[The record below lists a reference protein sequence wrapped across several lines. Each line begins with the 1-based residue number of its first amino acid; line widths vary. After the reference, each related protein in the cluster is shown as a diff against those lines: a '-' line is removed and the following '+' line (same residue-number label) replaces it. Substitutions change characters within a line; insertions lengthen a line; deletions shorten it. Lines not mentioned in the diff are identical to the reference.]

1 MKSFA
6 NNTRFLSLLITITV
20 LLSVAAVAY
29 VDHTHY
35 QAKRLSVR
43 NTATGVASQIKQNV
57 DHALSATYALA
68 TFVRQNQGDLENF
81 EQVASELLT
90 YYPGAT
96 AIQLSPNGIIS
107 HTHPLEGNE
116 RALGYNLLQDSRRD
130 EAAFRA
136 VKTGQLTMSAPFTL
150 IQGGLAA
157 AGRLPVFLETPE
169 QKKQFWGFSNV
180 LIRFPDVL
188 NSTKLHNLNELEL
201 SYRLFSVDQNSG
213 IPMLL
218 AQSEVPVSNSP
229 ISIPITVPDG
239 EWQLEVTPASGWR
252 NGYWLLL
259 DIIAGLSFCLLIVV
273 TVLLIKKL
281 RQDQAT
287 LEHAVEER
295 TKALSTTLK
304 HTELALR
311 TARQSWFEM
320 DMNSGEI
327 WVGDEYPALLDY
339 KQDEFQTD
347 LNTLRNGVHPDDLK
361 QLIEMLENCS
371 STGKAAEIEFRR
383 RTKNGYWLWLHA
395 VAEAVTLAENNTPER
410 IIGVVTDISRRKHTE
425 ILESARLKVLEQLV
439 QNVPLNTIFMSI
451 IRMIEDTSRGA
462 LCSILLL
469 DEEKK
474 RLHLGAAPSLPGFY
488 NDAIEGLAIGDNV
501 GSCGTAAFRK
511 ERIIVEDINTHPYWA
526 PFKELAQ
533 QAGIS
538 SCWSEPI
545 LHGDGEILGT
555 FAIYHPMPATPNA
568 RDLEV
573 INFAARLA
581 MLAIEKTRTD
591 ARLNLLSNVFEEA
604 EEGIIVTDANVRIV
618 DVNPKFCEITGYTR
632 QDALH
637 QNPSMLCSGQQD
649 PSFYKNLW
657 QELKQK
663 GSWRG
668 EIWNRRK
675 DGELYIEQ
683 LTISDISDPSGEIT
697 NYVGIFS
704 DITQLK
710 NQQQALEMMAYHD
723 VLTQLPNRVLLTDR
737 FQQATARCNRTGSL
751 LAICFLDLDNFKQV
765 NDRYGHN
772 VGDQLLV
779 QVSERILSCIRDDD
793 TASRL
798 GGDEF
803 AILIGDIHTT
813 EDCREAL
820 SRIHSTISEPFLID
834 GNELHITA
842 SSGITIYPH
851 DQVDIDTLLRH
862 ADQAMYRVK
871 LGGKNNF
878 DMFNAKDDQQLIET
892 HNKRRDIE
900 HALREKQ
907 FVLYYQPKVNMCTGD
922 VWGVEALIR
931 WNHQEKGILPPFS
944 FLPVISG
951 TNLEIDIG
959 NWVIDEALHQLNAWH
974 QAGLKLEVSINVSAF
989 HLLSPDFES
998 ELTVRL
1004 AEYPQIDTQYIQ
1016 IEILESTDFGNLQAI
1031 NKIIESCQNNLGVS
1045 FALDDFGTG
1054 FSSLAHLRNLT
1065 ADNIKIDCSFVTH
1078 LMSSPDDFRIVDG
1091 VIRLTEAFD
1100 RNVIAEGVETVW
1112 EGLMLL
1118 LMGCENAQGY
1128 AIARPMPAKQLPG
1141 WLQTFVPFPAWQD
1154 FKNRHLTQRQTMI
1167 ELFQLSLNYWT
1178 TEFEYALMSEPHTGH
1193 KWPITEQQHS
1203 HCFAWS
1209 ERCRKESLIS
1219 ERTLREID
1227 DYREQMHTLA
1237 NMIESQYRS
1246 GEVQPARDHL
1256 PELQKMIS
1264 GVQRRLNAL

>member
-1 MKSFA
+1 MKSFSKS
-6 NNTRFLSLLITITV
+6 TRFLIILIAVTV
-20 LLSVAAVAY
+20 LLSVSAVVY
-29 VDHTHY
+29 VDQAHY
-35 QAKRLSVR
+35 QAKRHAIK
-43 NTATGVASQIKQNV
+43 NTATGFASQIKQNV

-68 TFVRQNQGDLENF
+68 TFVRQNQGNVETFD
-81 EQVASELLT
+81 QVASELLN
-90 YYPGAT
+90 YYPSAT
-96 AIQLSPNGIIS
+96 AIQLSQNGIIS

-116 RALGYNLLQDSRRD
+116 RALGYNLLQDNRRD

-136 VKTGQLTMSAPFTL
+136 MKTGQLTMSDPFTL

-157 AGRLPVFLETPE
+157 AGRLPVFLETRE
-169 QKKQFWGFSNV
+169 QEKQFWGFSNV

-188 NSTKLHNLNELEL
+188 ENTKLHNLDEQGLA
-201 SYRLFSVDQNSG
+201 YRLFSVDPHSG

-218 AQSEVPVSNSP
+218 AQSDAAISDSP
-229 ISIPITVPDG
+229 ISVPIAVPDG
-239 EWQLEVTPASGWR
+239 EWQLEVTPVSGWR

-273 TVLLIKKL
+273 TVLLVRKL

-287 LEHAVEER
+287 LEQAVEQR
-295 TKALSTTLK
+295 TAALSTTLK

-320 DMNSGEI
+320 DLNSGEI

-339 KQDEFQTD
+339 ERDEFQTD
-347 LNTLRNGVHPDDLK
+347 LETLKNGVHPDDLA
-361 QLIEMLENCS
+361 QLTEMLETCAR
-371 STGKAAEIEFRR
+371 TGETTEIEFRR
-383 RTKNGYWLWLHA
+383 RTKKGYWLWLHA
-395 VAEAVTLAENNTPER
+395 VSEIVHVAQDDTPTR
-410 IIGVVTDISRRKHTE
+410 VIGVVTDISRRKHTE

-439 QNVPLNTIFMSI
+439 QNVPLDTIFKSI
-451 IRMIEDTSRGA
+451 IGMIEDTSRGA

-474 RLHLGAAPSLPGFY
+474 HLHMGAAPNLPSFY
-488 NDAIEGLAIGDNV
+488 NEAIEGIAIGDGV
-501 GSCGTAAFRK
+501 GSCGTAAFLKKRV
-511 ERIIVEDINTHPYWA
+511 IVEDINTHPYWA
-526 PFKELAQ
+526 PYTELAQ
-533 QAGIS
+533 QAGLA

-555 FAIYHPMPATPNA
+555 FAIYHPAPSTPNDQ
-568 RDLEV
+568 DLE
-573 INFAARLA
+573 IIDFAARLA
-581 MLAIEKTRTD
+581 MLAIDKTRTNS
-591 ARLNLLSNVFEEA
+591 RLNLLSNVFDEA
-604 EEGIIVTDANVRIV
+604 EEGIIVTDSRARIV

-632 QDALH
+632 EEALNKNPNMLGSGKQDA
-637 QNPSMLCSGQQD
+637 
-649 PSFYKNLW
+649 SFYNDLW
-657 QELKQK
+657 QELKRE

-683 LTISDISDPSGEIT
+683 LTISDISNTSGEIT

-710 NQQQALEMMAYHD
+710 TQQQALEMMAYHD

-751 LAICFLDLDNFKQV
+751 LAVCFLDLDNFKQV
-765 NDRYGHN
+765 NDHYGHN

-779 QVSERILSCIRDDD
+779 QVSERILSCIRDED

-803 AILIGDIHTT
+803 AILIGDIHST

-820 SRIHSTISEPFLID
+820 DRIHSAICEPFFID
-834 GNELHITA
+834 GHELHITA

-900 HALREKQ
+900 QAFREQQ
-907 FVLYYQPKVNMCTGD
+907 FLLYYQPKVNMCTGD

-931 WNHQEKGILPPFS
+931 WNHPEKGILPPFS
-944 FLPVISG
+944 FLPAISG
-951 TNLEIDIG
+951 TNLEIEIG
-959 NWVIDEALHQLNAWH
+959 NWVVKEALLQLSHWH
-974 QAGLKLEVSINVSAF
+974 KAGLKLEVSINVSAF
-989 HLLSPDFES
+989 HLLSPGFES
-998 ELTVRL
+998 ELTVSL
-1004 AEYPQIDTQYIQ
+1004 AEYPHIDTQYIQ
-1016 IEILESTDFGNLQAI
+1016 LEILESTDFGNLQAI
-1031 NKIIESCQNNLGVS
+1031 NTIIESCQNNLGVS

-1091 VIRLTEAFD
+1091 VIRLAEAFD
-1100 RNVIAEGVETVW
+1100 RNVIAEGVESVW

-1128 AIARPMPAKQLPG
+1128 AIARPMPAEKLPT
-1141 WLQTFVPFPAWQD
+1141 WLKGFEPFDAWQA
-1154 FKNRHLTQRQTMI
+1154 FKGRNLSQRQTMI
-1167 ELFQLSLNYWT
+1167 ELFQLSLDYWT
-1178 TEFEYALMSEPHTGH
+1178 TEFEQALRSDPSLEPT
-1193 KWPITEQQHS
+1193 WPIADQQLS

-1209 ERCRKESLIS
+1209 ERCRKEHLIS
-1219 ERTLREID
+1219 ENMLRDID
-1227 DYREQMHTLA
+1227 ER
-1237 NMIESQYRS
+1237 
-1246 GEVQPARDHL
+1246 RDHVHLLAHEIENHYRCGDVAQARSRL
-1256 PELQKMIS
+1256 PELEYLVDDVRQ
-1264 GVQRRLNAL
+1264 QLNTL

>member
-1 MKSFA
+1 MMSFSS
-6 NNTRFLSLLITITV
+6 NTRFLVILIVVTV
-20 LLSVAAVAY
+20 LLSASAVVY
-29 VDHTHY
+29 VDQAHY
-35 QAKRLSVR
+35 QAKRHAIK
-43 NTATGVASQIKQNV
+43 NTATGFASQIKQNV

-68 TFVRQNQGDLENF
+68 TFVRQNQGNVENF
-81 EQVASELLT
+81 DQVASELLN
-90 YYPGAT
+90 YYPSAT

-107 HTHPLEGNE
+107 HTHPLKGNE
-116 RALGYNLLQDSRRD
+116 RALGYNLLQDKRRD
-130 EAAFRA
+130 DAAFRA
-136 VKTGQLTMSAPFTL
+136 LKTGQLTLSDPFTL
-150 IQGGLAA
+150 VQGGLAA
-157 AGRLPVFLETPE
+157 AGRLPVFLETHE

-188 NSTKLHNLNELEL
+188 ENSKLHTLDEQGLA
-201 SYRLFSVDQNSG
+201 YRLFSVDQHSG

-218 AQSEVPVSNSP
+218 AQSEAPISDSP
-229 ISIPITVPDG
+229 ISVPISVPDG
-239 EWQLEVTPASGWR
+239 KWQLEVTPVSGWR

-259 DIIAGLSFCLLIVV
+259 DIVAGLSFFLLIVV
-273 TVLLIKKL
+273 TILLIKKL

-287 LEHAVEER
+287 LKHAVDER

-311 TARQSWFEM
+311 AARQSWFEL
-320 DMNSGEI
+320 DMSSGEI
-327 WVGDEYPALLDY
+327 WVGDEYPILLDY
-339 KQDEFQTD
+339 DPDEFQTD
-347 LNTLRNGVHPDDLK
+347 MATLRKGVHPDDLD
-361 QLIEMLENCS
+361 QLIEMLEGCA
-371 STGKAAEIEFRR
+371 STGKTAEIEFRR

-395 VAEAVTLAENNTPER
+395 IAEVVSLTDKEKPGR
-410 IIGVVTDISRRKHTE
+410 VMGVVTDISRRKHTE

-439 QNVPLNTIFMSI
+439 QNVPLDTIFMSI
-451 IRMIEDTSRGA
+451 ISMIEDTSRGA

-469 DEEKK
+469 DNEKK
-474 RLHLGAAPSLPGFY
+474 HLHMGAAPNLPDFY
-488 NDAIEGLAIGDNV
+488 NEAIEGIAIGNGV
-501 GSCGTAAFRK
+501 GSCGTAAFLK
-511 ERIIVEDINTHPYWA
+511 ERVIVEDINTHPYWA
-526 PFKELAQ
+526 PYTELAQ
-533 QAGIS
+533 QAGLA

-545 LHGDGEILGT
+545 LHGDGEVFGT
-555 FAIYHPMPATPNA
+555 FAIYHSTPSTPNPQ
-568 RDLEV
+568 DLEI

-591 ARLNLLSNVFEEA
+591 TRLNLLSNVFEEA
-604 EEGIIVTDANVRIV
+604 EEGIMVTDAHARIV
-618 DVNPKFCEITGYTR
+618 DINPKFCEITGYAR
-632 QDALH
+632 EEALH
-637 QNPSMLCSGQQD
+637 QNPNMLDSGKQD
-649 PSFYKNLW
+649 KSFYKELW
-657 QELKQK
+657 RDLQQN

-683 LTISDISDPSGEIT
+683 LTISDISNAAGEIT
-697 NYVGIFS
+697 HYVGIFS

-710 NQQQALEMMAYHD
+710 TQQQALEMMAYHD

-751 LAICFLDLDNFKQV
+751 LAVCFLDLDNFKQV
-765 NDRYGHN
+765 NDHYGHN

-779 QVSERILSCIRDDD
+779 QVSERILFCIRDED

-803 AILIGDIHTT
+803 AILIGDIHST

-820 SRIHSTISEPFLID
+820 NRIHTAISEPFFID
-834 GNELHITA
+834 GHELHITA

-900 HALREKQ
+900 HALRERQ

-931 WNHQEKGILPPFS
+931 WNHPDKGILPPFS
-944 FLPVISG
+944 FLPAVSG
-951 TNLEIDIG
+951 TNLEIEIG
-959 NWVIDEALHQLNAWH
+959 NWVINEALSQLSKWH
-974 QAGLKLEVSINVSAF
+974 KAGLKLEVSINVSAF
-989 HLLSPDFES
+989 HLLSPGFES
-998 ELTVRL
+998 ELTVSL

-1016 IEILESTDFGNLQAI
+1016 LEILESTDFGNLQAI
-1031 NKIIESCQNNLGVS
+1031 NTIIESCQNNLGVS

-1091 VIRLTEAFD
+1091 VIRLAEAFD

-1128 AIARPMPAKQLPG
+1128 AIARPMPAKNL
-1141 WLQTFVPFPAWQD
+1141 PAWLKS
-1154 FKNRHLTQRQTMI
+1154 FKPFDAWQSFKGRNLTQRQTMI
-1167 ELFQLSLNYWT
+1167 ELFQLSLDYWT
-1178 TEFEYALMSEPHTGH
+1178 TEFEHALKSDPALEYT
-1193 KWPITEQQHS
+1193 WPIADQQHS
-1203 HCFAWS
+1203 HCFAWG
-1209 ERCRKESLIS
+1209 ERCRKEHLIH
-1219 ERTLREID
+1219 ENVLRDMEDRREHVHALAHEIED
-1227 DYREQMHTLA
+1227 
-1237 NMIESQYRS
+1237 QYRN
-1246 GEVQPARDHL
+1246 GDVDQARLRL
-1256 PELQKMIS
+1256 PELKELIDDVRQQID
-1264 GVQRRLNAL
+1264 AL